1 MAVTKE
7 DIEAELGACDDAR
20 RVGSPSGMGE
30 CWRVVQGS
38 DVIACKV
45 LLQAGESERFDRE
58 VQAMSRLTTPR
69 VVAVR
74 RHGKMR
80 LRADGKERRY
90 LLSDFIEGG
99 DALVNAQ
106 AGLPTETQL
115 RAFLDRTLEGLA
127 ALHAA
132 DVIHRD
138 IKPENIVLRG
148 GDWADPVVIDL
159 GLSRLPDLS
168 SMTKYPWFGGTWP
181 YMAPEQWAMERAT
194 ARSDIW
200 ALAVIAFMLATGSH
214 PFGRTT
220 ETSPPSD
227 WEQRLKGSV
236 PATGVSA
243 GLDAWLASTG
253 QYAGYR
259 RPDAVGARKL
269 LSSVWP

>member
-1 MAVTKE
+1 MAVAKE
-7 DIEAELGACDDAR
+7 DIEAELGACDDAQ

-30 CWRVVQGS
+30 CWRVVRGS

-45 LLQAGESERFDRE
+45 LLQAGENERFDRE
-58 VQAMSRLTTPR
+58 VQAMSRLSTPR

-74 RHGKMR
+74 GHGTMR

-106 AGLPTETQL
+106 AALPTETQL
-115 RAFLDRTLEGLA
+115 RAFLDGTLEGLTE
-127 ALHAA
+127 LHAA

-159 GLSRLPDLS
+159 GLSRLPDLT
-168 SMTKYPWFGGTWP
+168 SMTNYPWRGGTWP
-181 YMAPEQWAMERAT
+181 YMAPEQLAGERAT
-194 ARSDIW
+194 ERSDIW
-200 ALAVIAFMLATGSH
+200 ALAVVAFMLATGRH
-214 PFGRTT
+214 PFNRTT

-227 WEQRLKGSV
+227 WDQRLKGNV
-236 PATGVSA
+236 PATGASS
-243 GLDAWLASTG
+243 GFDAWLASTG
-253 QYAGYR
+253 QYRGYK
-259 RPDAVGARKL
+259 RPDAVGARTL
-269 LSSVWP
+269 LSLVWP